1 MEFLREESSDRWVL
15 TDLVSV
21 FLEGHAPF
29 DGGGACDRDKSTVI
43 IGLLMRNDLMAS
55 PEETGVTME
64 TEEVRESFLSTS
76 GSKVL
81 SFCSDDSG
89 CVNAGTGY
97 GKLVF
102 GPGTGLKVQNRDESK
117 PEFYKLEHNGTRV
130 CLATGFSRH
139 NATKNIGLFN
149 GTQVTQYSSGIY
161 SQVAF
166 LKDSET
172 GCNETETED
181 KCEATVEPDPMVN
194 LAALTVSVLR
204 VIFLKTVV
212 FNVLMTLRLWISQ

>member
-1 MEFLREESSDRWVL
+1 FIL
-15 TDLVSV
+15 
-21 FLEGHAPF
+21 
-29 DGGGACDRDKSTVI
+29 DGVH
-43 IGLLMRNDLMAS
+43 
-55 PEETGVTME
+55 GVTN
-64 TEEVRESFLSTS
+64 T
-76 GSKVL
+76 
-81 SFCSDDSG
+81 
-89 CVNAGTGY
+89 AGKILFGEGT
-97 GKLVF
+97 KLF
-102 GPGTGLKVQNRDESK
+102 IQSRDESK

-212 FNVLMTLRLWISQ
+212 FNVLMTLRLWISQCEYRTTQNHAGSDRIRQNHAEPCRIRQNHAEPHRTTQNHTEPHRIKQDQTVIIRGCCCCCLLLEPLACVLLLCSV